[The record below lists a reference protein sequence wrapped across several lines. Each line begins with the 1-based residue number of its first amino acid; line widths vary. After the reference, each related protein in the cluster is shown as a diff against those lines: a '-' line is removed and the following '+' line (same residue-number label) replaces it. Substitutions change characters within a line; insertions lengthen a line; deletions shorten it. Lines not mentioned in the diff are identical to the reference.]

1 MNKYKYKYKFWYK
14 YKIIIIIILRVIQGI
29 LFQSF
34 LEIKNPYSP
43 IFVLYLT
50 TCINM

>member
-1 MNKYKYKYKFWYK
+1 M
-14 YKIIIIIILRVIQGI
+14 VIVVVVVVVVVQEI

-34 LEIKNPYSP
+34 LEIKNPYFP

-50 TCINM
+50 TLTCSKT